1 MNPNKTRIRTKY
13 AGLILFISRYLSV
26 VTGFLFSLIII
37 RNISTKELGIWNNM
51 GDLATYFI
59 LLSDVIPFWAARY
72 TARGREGSAKTALI
86 SNFLLSIIASL
97 IYLISIPLLIKSANI
112 PKKYITFYAMMTFYI
127 VELYLLS
134 LFRSI
139 SNVMMPE
146 TVGYAVIVF
155 EISKLIAGFSFIY
168 LLHFGLLG
176 AILTILIAHMLEMVL
191 LLKKCTNFFS
201 GKFNKKYVINWFYYG
216 MISIYYKIGI
226 EIYMLIY
233 ILLFIYG
240 GNVARAYI
248 GICETIANIISY
260 SASIAAPIYARTLRE
275 ESKSEI
281 TEAFDLVF
289 MFAIPLLAG
298 SIFLSKS
305 LLIVMKAQYIM
316 LSPILIVISISSLFK
331 AFSLVFTRIISGL
344 ERVDLHE
351 NITLRQLVQSKI
363 FMSYSRPYI
372 LATLL
377 IPLSYYMLTNF
388 GENPFSKAL
397 LFAFLI
403 LFARFISMFLN
414 FLILRSSFKFKILT
428 KRVYKYLVAVACML
442 AFLMV
447 VPSPKRL
454 SWLGLTVVSGAA
466 VYFAVLALI
475 DRKTRMYIRS
485 LMALLGVRFE

>member
-1 MNPNKTRIRTKY
+1 
-13 AGLILFISRYLSV
+13 
-26 VTGFLFSLIII
+26 
-37 RNISTKELGIWNNM
+37 
-51 GDLATYFI
+51 
-59 LLSDVIPFWAARY
+59 
-72 TARGREGSAKTALI
+72 
-86 SNFLLSIIASL
+86 
-97 IYLISIPLLIKSANI
+97 
-112 PKKYITFYAMMTFYI
+112 
-127 VELYLLS
+127 
-134 LFRSI
+134 
-139 SNVMMPE
+139 MMPE

-176 AILTILIAHMLEMVL
+176 ALLTILIAHMLEMVL
-191 LLKKCTNFFS
+191 LLKKCANFFS

-442 AFLMV
+442 VFLMII
-447 VPSPKRL
+447 PSPRRL
-454 SWLGLTVVSGAA
+454 LWLGITVVSGAT
-466 VYFAVLALI
+466 VYFAVLASI
-475 DRKTRMYIRS
+475 DEKTRMYIRR
-485 LMALLGVRFE
+485 LMALVSEYFE